1 MADRKSDP
9 LPDGAMTED
18 ELRRAIRRAYE
29 QGDHGR
35 KLMLMD
41 GSYLTEADVRELC
54 FILGD
59 YAENPN
65 IFRSLP
71 GASHEHL
78 TKALEF
84 CKSKGFASDVL

>member
-9 LPDGAMTED
+9 LPDSLMTED
-18 ELRRAIRRAYE
+18 EMRCAIRRAYE

-54 FILGD
+54 FTLGD
-59 YAENPN
+59 YSENPS

-84 CKSKGFASDVL
+84 CQSKGFGHEA